1 MPCPHA
7 VTSKALPAATQM
19 EDKKIQPEKQDFGT

>member
-7 VTSKALPAATQM
+7 VTCKALPAATQT
-19 EDKKIQPEKQDFGT
+19 EDKTQPEKQDSGT